1 MNMSLNSRDVDIR
14 KMTQLNCLRKLFEE
28 ARAVEISEINGED
41 IFKDNLKNFD
51 GTIKKDEFLYCLMN
65 KPEFTLTRSEITNIL
80 ALIMN
85 ISRDDNNN
93 VDIDELQFSYK
104 QYLGYYD
111 SLKEPIL
118 ELF

>member
-1 MNMSLNSRDVDIR
+1 
-14 KMTQLNCLRKLFEE
+14 
-28 ARAVEISEINGED
+28 
-41 IFKDNLKNFD
+41 
-51 GTIKKDEFLYCLMN
+51 MN

-104 QYLGYYD
+104 
-111 SLKEPIL
+111 
-118 ELF
+118 